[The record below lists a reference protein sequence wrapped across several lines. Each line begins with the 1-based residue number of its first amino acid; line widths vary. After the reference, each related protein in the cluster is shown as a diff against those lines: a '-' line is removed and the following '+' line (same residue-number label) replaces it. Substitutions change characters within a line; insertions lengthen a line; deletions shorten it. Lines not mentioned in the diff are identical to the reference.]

1 VPLTQTDAAS
11 AQLIFEHRG
20 DAVAAHVALRHAL
33 TSTDPLLVAAPVQ
46 TLDEVIDKL
55 ALVARSV
62 TKLFV
67 FCFGFALLL
76 AVSGT
81 YGLMARSIGQR
92 TREIGVRRALG
103 ATNASITQLLLGQGG
118 RQLGV
123 GAVVALPVMLLVGV
137 GFSHYFP
144 IALALSVTI
153 CALVSL
159 TIVGVVLAA
168 TYLPTRKVLSVEVRE
183 ALWRD

>member
-1 VPLTQTDAAS
+1 LARRCARGGRSTS
-11 AQLIFEHRG
+11 A
-20 DAVAAHVALRHAL
+20 
-33 TSTDPLLVAAPVQ
+33 
-46 TLDEVIDKL
+46 IDKL

-67 FCFGFALLL
+67 FGFALLL